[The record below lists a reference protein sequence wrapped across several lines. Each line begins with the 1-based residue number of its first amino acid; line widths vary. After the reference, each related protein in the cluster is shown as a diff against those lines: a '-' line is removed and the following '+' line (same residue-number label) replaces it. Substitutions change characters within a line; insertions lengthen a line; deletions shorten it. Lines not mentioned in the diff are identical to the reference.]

1 MENQKKIPYVKL
13 YFRALR
19 FTWTRI
25 PRAIWGFILY
35 VLVIILGTILM
46 ELWPNASGFISKA
59 SLIAGLLLS
68 SYVSSKHK
76 KVYNAAMVAL
86 ITQTLRTGK
95 LPKHAYSDAMEDVRE
110 RFESMTMS
118 QLAKGS
124 IKTVFMKTVRKKI
137 RSEIIVERGR
147 SIVSDARAMAVLY
160 GGAMIPYLG
169 QCILAYNFDHIK
181 EPMLKAT
188 ADGIEVFIRSYKEM
202 IREVIKILIIEGA
215 VLFILGSSLLVPLL
229 KFTLGH
235 EELSS
240 EMMSQVDFGMI
251 AKNEAT
257 MAIALAL
264 AVAFLFVSACIF
276 IIKPWAYIMILKKY
290 FECCE
295 VRPAEGRVY
304 KMLPKVVKKE
314 AEREVKAHLEVERKW
329 VVDPAKIPY
338 DLSEK
343 PKTHIIQN
351 YVSYD
356 PTTRIRSVNDGEQ
369 YILTIKAKGGNKS
382 KFSHEEY
389 EFEIDQKDYYHMVK
403 RVIGYTVDKDR
414 YLFFDETG
422 REIEFDVFHGVH
434 EGLVY
439 YETDFETSDEAASFI
454 PPDFVLKEVTQDRR
468 YNNTSLSKTG
478 KIPDINGEEVAQ

>member
-1 MENQKKIPYVKL
+1 MRFIFDYNILGIRRRSALIMENQKKIPYVKL

-46 ELWPNASGFISKA
+46 ELWPSASGFISKA

-86 ITQTLRTGK
+86 ITQTLRTGE

-188 ADGIEVFIRSYKEM
+188 ADGIEVFIRSYKEYT
-202 IREVIKILIIEGA
+202 
-215 VLFILGSSLLVPLL
+215 S
-229 KFTLGH
+229 
-235 EELSS
+235 
-240 EMMSQVDFGMI
+240 
-251 AKNEAT
+251 
-257 MAIALAL
+257 
-264 AVAFLFVSACIF
+264 
-276 IIKPWAYIMILKKY
+276 Y
-290 FECCE
+290 
-295 VRPAEGRVY
+295 GR
-304 KMLPKVVKKE
+304 K
-314 AEREVKAHLEVERKW
+314 R
-329 VVDPAKIPY
+329 
-338 DLSEK
+338 
-343 PKTHIIQN
+343 
-351 YVSYD
+351 
-356 PTTRIRSVNDGEQ
+356 RI
-369 YILTIKAKGGNKS
+369 
-382 KFSHEEY
+382 
-389 EFEIDQKDYYHMVK
+389 
-403 RVIGYTVDKDR
+403 
-414 YLFFDETG
+414 
-422 REIEFDVFHGVH
+422 
-434 EGLVY
+434 
-439 YETDFETSDEAASFI
+439 
-454 PPDFVLKEVTQDRR
+454 
-468 YNNTSLSKTG
+468 
-478 KIPDINGEEVAQ
+478 